1 MSYVFLTAGSAV
13 FLALYDLFK
22 KISVRDKKDIY
33 EILFFYTLIAFLCS
47 LFFINSAFSISLKYI
62 LFILIKS
69 FLISLSWFLTM
80 KAMSKLDLG
89 IVVPFSMLGTVS
101 TTILAWVFFDETIG
115 VAQIGGILVILVG
128 LFLIS
133 RISRKNDN
141 EVNDYKYLW
150 LLALAAFLTSISAI
164 LDKHLL
170 NSISRSSVLFWFF
183 LFLAFI
189 YLIICF
195 IRNKK
200 IVLNNFTNNLWVIGI
215 GVSIFLSD
223 LLYYSAVS
231 IGDGNLSIISII
243 RKLSVFIGLVLA
255 SIFLKE
261 KYFVKKLLVMLLMFV
276 GLSFII
282 FI

>member
-101 TTILAWVFFDETIG
+101 TTILAWVFFGETIG

-164 LDKHLL
+164 LDKYLL
-170 NSISRSSVLFWFF
+170 DDIGRGSVLFWFF

-195 IRNKK
+195 IKNKK

>member
-47 LFFINSAFSISLKYI
+47 LFFINNAFNISLKYI

-223 LLYYSAVS
+223 LLYYWAVS

-261 KYFVKKLLVMLLMFV
+261 KYFIKKLLVMLLMFV

>member
-47 LFFINSAFSISLKYI
+47 LFFINNAFNISLKYI

-69 FLISLSWFLTM
+69 FLISFSWFLTM

-170 NSISRSSVLFWFF
+170 NSISRGSVLFWFF

-223 LLYYSAVS
+223 LLYYWAVG

-261 KYFVKKLLVMLLMFV
+261 KYFIKKLLVMLLMFV